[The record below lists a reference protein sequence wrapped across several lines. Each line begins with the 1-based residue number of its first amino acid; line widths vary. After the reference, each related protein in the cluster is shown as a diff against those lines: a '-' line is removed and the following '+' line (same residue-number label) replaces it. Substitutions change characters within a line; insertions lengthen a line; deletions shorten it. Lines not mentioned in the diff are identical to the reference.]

1 MDCRYLVSNRSD
13 EAAGRAALARLRGTA
28 DVGEELAL
36 IVAEDRQQQPDSGG
50 GGEESVVGIWDL
62 FRRSEYRLPLFI
74 TVSTHLSQQLS
85 GIVGVFYYSTGYLE
99 GAGVPADKAPYATL
113 GIGATMVAMAVVSI
127 PLMDRLGRRALHLG
141 GLAGMVFFGVA
152 LTVLQVVSDAQNEET
167 VAILG

>member
-1 MDCRYLVSNRSD
+1 M
-13 EAAGRAALARLRGTA
+13 
-28 DVGEELAL
+28 GEELAL
-36 IVAEDRQQQPDSGG
+36 IITENRQEQQVSGG

-62 FRRSEYRLPLFI
+62 LRRAEYRLPLFI
-74 TVSTHLSQQLS
+74 TVSMHLSQQLS

-152 LTVLQVVSDAQNEET
+152 LTVLQVVSDAENEET